1 VTTVFEHARKL
12 DAHGEVD
19 DFWMLVD
26 GDTITATGHGAAPA
40 ADSRID
46 VGGKW
51 LVPGFIDLH
60 CHGGG
65 GFSFEDGPEAI
76 LGALATHRAHGTTRS
91 VISLVTNPLAEL
103 RSSLAMIADLCD
115 ADPLILGSHVE
126 GPFLELEHRGAHNPD
141 FLREPQ
147 PEIVAEL
154 LEAARGT
161 LKHMTIAPDLV
172 NALECVDVLVEAGVV
187 VAVGHTNAT
196 FEQAEAAFTRG
207 ARMLTHVFNAMPGI
221 HHRAPGPVVAAFE
234 DERVVLEIVLDGVH
248 VHPDVA
254 ALTFSSAPGR
264 VAIVTDAM
272 AAAGSADGDYQLG
285 SLAVT
290 VTNGQAVLR
299 GTNTIAS
306 STLTMDNALL
316 IAMESVGLSPSA
328 AVEALT
334 LAPARA
340 LGLEHRFG
348 LLAEGFA
355 ADAVMLEH
363 GWAVAGVWGAGTRLH

>member
-1 VTTVFEHARKL
+1 
-12 DAHGEVD
+12 
-19 DFWMLVD
+19 M
-26 GDTITATGHGAAPA
+26 
-40 ADSRID
+40 
-46 VGGKW
+46 
-51 LVPGFIDLH
+51 
-60 CHGGG
+60 
-65 GFSFEDGPEAI
+65 
-76 LGALATHRAHGTTRS
+76 
-91 VISLVTNPLAEL
+91 
-103 RSSLAMIADLCD
+103 
-115 ADPLILGSHVE
+115 
-126 GPFLELEHRGAHNPD
+126 
-141 FLREPQ
+141 
-147 PEIVAEL
+147 
-154 LEAARGT
+154 
-161 LKHMTIAPDLV
+161 
-172 NALECVDVLVEAGVV
+172 
-187 VAVGHTNAT
+187 
-196 FEQAEAAFTRG
+196 
-207 ARMLTHVFNAMPGI
+207 
-221 HHRAPGPVVAAFE
+221 
-234 DERVVLEIVLDGVH
+234 H

-355 ADAVMLEH
+355 ADAVMLDH
-363 GWAVAGVWGAGTRLH
+363 GWAVAGVWGAGTKLH